1 MADTPVAVT
10 SVTVK
15 AVESWFKTHEVL
27 IIVFMVLLVGGWL
40 GNRYL
45 NNSATDAAAK
55 AHTAEVAAQAA
66 SLQASQAAAA
76 FQTALTVMQAQN
88 AALAATVAKRQQVT
102 EKQVAEVT
110 APNTTAQKALDDVHS
125 VYGEQIGMTGII
137 VDNHLAFPIETVQV
151 FSATKI
157 ERDADEATIADQNVE
172 IVNDKNVI
180 SACQTNISALEA
192 KNVADGIAAEAK
204 IASVKAD
211 ANKSKKKYLII
222 GGVIALIVRGFIAGK
237 L

>member
-15 AVESWFKTHEVL
+15 AVESWFKTHERLIALVL
-27 IIVFMVLLVGGWL
+27 VLLVGGWL

-180 SACQTNISALEA
+180 SACQTNVAALEV
-192 KNVADGIAAEAK
+192 KNIADGKAADAQIAK
-204 IASVKAD
+204 LKAD
-211 ANKSKKKYLII
+211 GRKSK
-222 GGVIALIVRGFIAGK
+222 RNWFIAGFVAGLATRILGK
-237 L
+237 F